1 MDGISHNV
9 QGMDGGDEIGE
20 VDTSSVRLE
29 VDRIRL
35 RKKPL
40 FMEHRCRAVHMCC
53 RGNQDELAIV
63 TRSDDLGSIDGI
75 FVGVP

>member
-1 MDGISHNV
+1 MDSIGHNV
-9 QGMDGGDEIGE
+9 QSMDGGDEIGE
-20 VDTSSVRLE
+20 VDTPSVRLK

-40 FMEHRCRAVHMCC
+40 SMERRCRAVHMRS
-53 RGNQDELAIV
+53 RGNQNELAVV
-63 TRSDDLGSIDGI
+63 TRSDDLGSIDGT